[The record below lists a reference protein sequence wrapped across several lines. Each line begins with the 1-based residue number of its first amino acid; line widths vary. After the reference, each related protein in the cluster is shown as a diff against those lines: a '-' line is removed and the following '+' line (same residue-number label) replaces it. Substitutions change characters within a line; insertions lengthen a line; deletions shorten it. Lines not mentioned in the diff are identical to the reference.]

1 MEAPTPSATP
11 LPTVPCHG
19 TLLVEGKW
27 TGDARLWQAGASYW
41 EDLPIPLR
49 WAPEDYG
56 QHQGAMHV
64 GQIETITRNGADI
77 EFTGT
82 VFSSQAAEYLA
93 TVGKAGISVDPD
105 SIESTIEVPAELMQ
119 DIVPDTQV
127 SLPPELER
135 VSKGRIRAATIVDI
149 PAFIDAYVELDASPE
164 SVTAAA
170 LTTEPTHAG
179 VVLQAEDTGRV
190 LMLQRAAEES
200 DDPNGGLWEFPGGS
214 VDPQDADPQAAAER
228 EFAEECGVALPPQ
241 AEMCCQVDRPG
252 PTALYR
258 AFRYTVPSE
267 GDFEMDGPREVQ
279 NPDGDYFEAKA
290 WWEPEHVLNGG
301 DHIRDEVPGTLV
313 ALIEEDPSMTAA
325 MPPEPPE
332 GPEETPDPSALTDAD
347 KAFLQALLAEYAKE
361 QALYEDY
368 LKSADPASPVAQMAA
383 EELADLSEDTAE
395 IHMLLGDQPPVP
407 AQVEAS
413 DTLIASAAPVAPPKE
428 WFDQFDLEGPTPLT
442 ITADGRVF
450 GHLATWDSCHRSQEF
465 SNTCVKPPSDP
476 TPEFFHLGEVET
488 AEGEMLPVGT
498 LTVGGGHAARNKSL
512 YAAIEHYDNVA
523 TQAAVV
529 QAHEDKWGI
538 GVFGALVPDAS
549 PAQVAALRRSP
560 LSADWRKERGRYR
573 LVAAHAVNTPG
584 YPVPRGLVASV
595 KRPSFIVTGRVER
608 EHVQD
613 NSGLRAVAD
622 RLARSVGL
630 DRETLV
636 ASYAARVLGDGAG
649 LTASLAGDVNLPI
662 ADYETAWD
670 GGAAPGNIF
679 KLYTDDTGKV
689 DTASVAKGFLW
700 QDPSADPTTQ
710 AAYKLPFADV
720 INGQLQIVP
729 KGVQA
734 CAGGRG
740 VGAVS
745 GLSADDRSAIEGRIC
760 SLYGQIQGKFPQAPD
775 CPFG

>member
-1 MEAPTPSATP
+1 
-11 LPTVPCHG
+11 
-19 TLLVEGKW
+19 
-27 TGDARLWQAGASYW
+27 
-41 EDLPIPLR
+41 
-49 WAPEDYG
+49 
-56 QHQGAMHV
+56 MHV
-64 GQIETITRNGADI
+64 GQIETVTRSGDQIN
-77 EFTGT
+77 FTGS

-93 TVGKAGISVDPD
+93 TVGKAGISIDPD
-105 SIESTIEVPAELMQ
+105 NIESTIEVPAELMQ

-127 SLPPELER
+127 SMPPELER

-149 PAFIDAYVELDASPE
+149 PAFIESYVELDVGPE

-179 VVLQAEDTGRV
+179 VVLKAEDTGRV

-214 VDPQDADPQAAAER
+214 VDPQDESPQAAAER

-241 AEMCCQVDRPG
+241 AEVCCYVDRPG

-258 AFRYTVPSE
+258 AFQYSIPSE
-267 GDFEMDGPREVQ
+267 ADYEIDGAREVQ

-290 WWEPEHVLNGG
+290 WWEPEHILNGG
-301 DHIRDEVPGTLV
+301 DHIRDEVPGTMA
-313 ALIEEDPSMTAA
+313 ALLEEEPSMTAA
-325 MPPEPPE
+325 VPVAPAPPAVEP
-332 GPEETPDPSALTDAD
+332 GLTDAD
-347 KAFLQALLAEYAKE
+347 KTFLQALLE
-361 QALYEDY
+361 QHSSASTLLEDY
-368 LKSADPASPVAQMAA
+368 LKSADPGSPVAGLA
-383 EELADLSEDTAE
+383 EDEMMEISECDAE
-395 IHMLLGDQPPVP
+395 IHALLGDQPQVP
-407 AQVEAS
+407 AAVESS
-413 DTLIASAAPVAPPKE
+413 DTLIASATPVAPPKE

-465 SNTCVKPPSDP
+465 SATCVKPPSDP
-476 TPEFFHLGEVET
+476 TPEFFHLGEVVT
-488 AEGEMLPVGT
+488 AEGDTLPVGT

-538 GVFGALVPDAS
+538 GVFGALVPEAS

-584 YPVPRGLVASV
+584 FPVPRGLVASV

-608 EHVQD
+608 EHVEDD
-613 NSGLRAVAD
+613 NGLRAVAD

-630 DRETLV
+630 DRESLV
-636 ASYAARVLGDGAG
+636 ASLAARVLGDSAG
-649 LTASLAGDVNLPI
+649 LTAALTGDTNLPI

-679 KLYTDDTGKV
+679 KLYTDDSGKV
-689 DTASVAKGFLW
+689 DTAAVAKGFLW
-700 QDPSADPTTQ
+700 RDESADPQTQ

-720 INGQLQIVP
+720 VNGQLQIIP

-740 VGAVS
+740 VGAVD

-760 SLYGQIQGKFPQAPD
+760 SLYGQIQSKFPQAPD
-775 CPFG
+775 CPFS